1 MEQRQDILR
10 RINWD
15 YDYSVEEIDRILKG
29 NDFSSKKPFLIKL
42 LKSVRWYNLIL
53 ILDAQEMRE
62 ILSPEIIDNLPVA
75 SMKDKYR
82 YARQLL
88 YG

>member
-15 YDYSVEEIDRILKG
+15 YDYTVEEIDRILKG
-29 NDFSSKKPFLIKL
+29 KDYSSKKPFLIKL

-53 ILDAQEMRE
+53 ILDDEEIKE
-62 ILSPEIIDNLPVA
+62 ILSPDVIDNLPVA

-82 YARQLL
+82 YARHLL